1 MNPPLYFDGANIE
14 HFFYSANFFTKK
26 MQKMLFFLL
35 FSRKIGFCS
44 RFAASVESLTACF
57 ECRECLHTLLSRE
70 EEKLTLCRINPQ
82 NINVLRSN
90 DVFSLSFPSLLFH
103 LPSSL
108 FHLSSSLFP
117 LSSFIFHLSSLLS
130 LKIPILNKKIL
141 PDPNGPS
148 SILYKV

>member
-1 MNPPLYFDGANIE
+1 MSCVRGMYPSPEMNPPLYFDGANIE

-57 ECRECLHTLLSRE
+57 ECRECLHTLPVRE
-70 EEKLTLCRINPQ
+70 EEKPTLCRINPQ

-90 DVFSLSFPSLLFH
+90 DVFPLS
-103 LPSSL
+103 SSL
-108 FHLSSSLFP
+108 FHLSSFISHLSSLISP
-117 LSSFIFHLSSLLS
+117 LSSFIFHLS
-130 LKIPILNKKIL
+130 
-141 PDPNGPS
+141 
-148 SILYKV
+148 